1 MITKLLAVVHC
12 WRQQEKKT
20 ISKQYK
26 KGHSLVILTGASDPL
41 LLLRQVQ
48 SPSLPPRDW
57 MCTRHL
63 GRLLLLLPLAPLLP
77 LWPRTFRG
85 IIAVDA
91 DAFVVACDALAV
103 AFAVEDEAFALD
115 ARAG

>member
-1 MITKLLAVVHC
+1 M
-12 WRQQEKKT
+12 R
-20 ISKQYK
+20 
-26 KGHSLVILTGASDPL
+26 
-41 LLLRQVQ
+41 
-48 SPSLPPRDW
+48 
-57 MCTRHL
+57 TRHL
-63 GRLLLLLPLAPLLP
+63 RRLLLLLPLTPLLP

-115 ARAG
+115 ARAGFVGHAVERRC